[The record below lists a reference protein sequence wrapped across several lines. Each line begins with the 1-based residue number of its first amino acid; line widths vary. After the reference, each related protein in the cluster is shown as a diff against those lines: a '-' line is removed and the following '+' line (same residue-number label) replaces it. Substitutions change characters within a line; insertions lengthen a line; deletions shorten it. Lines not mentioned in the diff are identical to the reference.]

1 MTTWQG
7 IFAVK
12 IEEMHITDPWTL
24 VEDDFLQVQD
34 CRPGWKE
41 FVQNRA
47 LGRFECSQ
55 CFHKWSSAKVH
66 ILFHMC
72 HSQGWGTVWM
82 RIFRQKC
89 RRCPNSRLEDPEFS
103 LETVETILHNLAIKI
118 LQYFYNKPV
127 QPSDLLEVVVD
138 TLVTGPHDRAHCEAC
153 QLGNCNRSQRAPAQD
168 AWKPLRDEDKA
179 RMYSTESWLAL
190 ASDVWKSLTNM
201 GEARTHHTESWP
213 SPGSDDCKPLIGVG
227 KARTHRTESWPSPGS
242 DDCKPFVGV
251 GKARTHRTE
260 SQSARE
266 WAAWN
271 ADVSRTSQPLKRQ
284 DLRPHV
290 ASTHHPS
297 PSNSN
302 FPWKCCCCIGGSLL
316 CVLALIIFVVL
327 YFTLR

>member
-1 MTTWQG
+1 MLSEGAGSPPGAWGLEGQAGVLCLPASLSQDQVHCPWHWSRALLEEVELAPYTCGDHHKAHQVNKEPKPMWGNTCLVTTSSPASSGTMTTWQG

-153 QLGNCNRSQRAPAQD
+153 QLGNSPSSPLLYSEPPVHTWASQPWLHFWGPFQDTPFRHAVVPITSFLANCLQNSAFCGFWHFWGSEQALLAWPGPRLSWEQRA
-168 AWKPLRDEDKA
+168 
-179 RMYSTESWLAL
+179 
-190 ASDVWKSLTNM
+190 
-201 GEARTHHTESWP
+201 
-213 SPGSDDCKPLIGVG
+213 
-227 KARTHRTESWPSPGS
+227 
-242 DDCKPFVGV
+242 
-251 GKARTHRTE
+251 
-260 SQSARE
+260 
-266 WAAWN
+266 
-271 ADVSRTSQPLKRQ
+271 
-284 DLRPHV
+284 
-290 ASTHHPS
+290 HPR
-297 PSNSN
+297 
-302 FPWKCCCCIGGSLL
+302 G
-316 CVLALIIFVVL
+316 
-327 YFTLR
+327 